1 MNSIVLSIFAET
13 AAQGRMLQIDKR
25 VPFSI
30 KDHPEG
36 PRAIDVQVAL

>member
-13 AAQGRMLQIDKR
+13 AVRGRMPQIGER

-30 KDHPEG
+30 KDHPKG
-36 PRAIDVQVAL
+36 PRAVDVQVAL